1 MKDNE
6 EGKGK
11 LDKDIH
17 IDYDNINVEDIMSQ
31 IQERIAAQ
39 AKIPQAEDDPK
50 EQQARS
56 LSLPELP
63 EPQPTPVPLSKSKQ
77 KLLRLMRPFTPLIKL
92 LILPVQ
98 HEFTES
104 VYRLDFTNQR
114 LDHLNQKMEQVLESL
129 SSELY
134 RSTDHLST
142 KLDGFNDALNQRLDL
157 AFHDLGKAMEY
168 TKLLH
173 SLSHNLVVEMSKLK
187 IEEEDM
193 KVKSR
198 ILEKD
203 FEFLNKRERALEK
216 QVFK

>member
-1 MKDNE
+1 M
-6 EGKGK
+6 
-11 LDKDIH
+11 DIR
-17 IDYDNINVEDIMSQ
+17 IDYDNVDVKDIMSQ
-31 IQERIAAQ
+31 IQDRIAAQ
-39 AKIPQAEDDPK
+39 AEAPSEK
-50 EQQARS
+50 ENKKEEPVRS
-56 LSLPELP
+56 LSMPELP
-63 EPQPTPVPLSKSKQ
+63 DPQPTRVPISKSKRI
-77 KLLRLMRPFTPLIKL
+77 LLKLMRPFTPLIKL

-98 HEFTES
+98 HEFMES
-104 VYRLDFTNQR
+104 VYRLDFTNKR

-129 SSELY
+129 SGELY

-142 KLDGFNDALNQRLDL
+142 KIDEYNDALNLRLDL

-193 KVKSR
+193 KIKAR

-203 FEFLNKRERALEK
+203 FEFLNNRERALEK

>member
-1 MKDNE
+1 MTDRTDNKD
-6 EGKGK
+6 GKN
-11 LDKDIH
+11 IH
-17 IDYDNINVEDIMSQ
+17 IDYENIDVKDIMSQ
-31 IQERIAAQ
+31 IQDRVAAE
-39 AKIPQAEDDPK
+39 AEAASGVESPQEEPP
-50 EQQARS
+50 RS
-56 LSLPELP
+56 LSLPEVP
-63 EPQPTPVPLSKSKQ
+63 EPQPTPVPVSSTKRF
-77 KLLRLMRPFTPLIKL
+77 LLKVMRPFAPLIKL

-98 HEFTES
+98 HELMES

-114 LDHLNQKMEQVLESL
+114 LDHLNRKMEQVLESL

-134 RSTDHLST
+134 RSTDQLST
-142 KLDGFNDALNQRLDL
+142 KLDDFNDALNQRLDL

-187 IEEEDM
+187 IEEEDL
-193 KVKSR
+193 KVKAR

>member
-1 MKDNE
+1 MTDSKN
-6 EGKGK
+6 K
-11 LDKDIH
+11 KDIR
-17 IDYDNINVEDIMSQ
+17 IDYDKIDVKDIMSQ
-31 IQERIAAQ
+31 IQEKVAAQ
-39 AKIPQAEDDPK
+39 SEAPIEK
-50 EQQARS
+50 EAGEEQSESPRT

-63 EPQPTPVPLSKSKQ
+63 EPQPTPVPISSSKRF
-77 KLLRLMRPFTPLIKL
+77 LLKLMRPFTPLIKL

-98 HEFTES
+98 HEFMES
-104 VYRLDFTNQR
+104 VYRLDFTNRR
-114 LDHLNQKMEQVLESL
+114 LDHLTQKMDLVLESL

-142 KLDGFNDALNQRLDL
+142 KLDDFNDALNQRLDL
-157 AFHDLGKAMEY
+157 AFHDLGKTMEY

-187 IEEEDM
+187 IEEEGL
-193 KVKSR
+193 KVKAR

-203 FEFLNKRERALEK
+203 FEFLNKRERALEQ